1 MNKYTIA
8 SAICLLRM
16 YALLT
21 YGLIIAVV
29 AVIENEGITD
39 NEKLIALA
47 SAILFCLGVSSSV
60 SIFVYKKDNANAKK
74 STKQDT

>member
-8 SAICLLRM
+8 SAICLLCM
-16 YALLT
+16 YILLT
-21 YGLIIAVV
+21 YGLIITVV

-39 NEKLIALA
+39 NEKLVALS

-60 SIFVYKKDNANAKK
+60 SIFAYKKGN
-74 STKQDT
+74 T